1 MGAVVAAVVTAV
13 SSAFGGFS
21 ITGFLSQRLL
31 GGAISFGLSSLSR
44 GLAGKPKGEARGSV
58 ARGLTETLRQAVTE
72 RRVIYGTSRVGGTM
86 VALGTGEDQKY
97 LYIAVV
103 LASHEVA
110 GIDTVYFN
118 DDSIFADMI
127 DGSGMVTSGTYANVT
142 RIEKMNGADA
152 QSANSNMLAEI
163 SEWTSDHRLQ
173 GVAYLYVRLEYDRN
187 AYPGGIPNIRAT
199 SAMVVSGAVR
209 VWLDVT
215 GGVNTHTTPGGALF
229 DYDTFLDT
237 RDLGSYDGYESWD
250 IGERSDFRYC
260 KSRIALDMNA
270 GPSYLTRFHLVADAP
285 ARTETPSV
293 NVTGGSASV
302 SFATPFLT
310 PPLCRVSN
318 AESNTNIA
326 GCSAVT
332 ATGFTASLL
341 TPLGAPAS
349 GIIIYDATG
358 V

>member
-1 MGAVVAAVVTAV
+1 
-13 SSAFGGFS
+13 
-21 ITGFLSQRLL
+21 
-31 GGAISFGLSSLSR
+31 
-44 GLAGKPKGEARGSV
+44 
-58 ARGLTETLRQAVTE
+58 
-72 RRVIYGTSRVGGTM
+72 
-86 VALGTGEDQKY
+86 
-97 LYIAVV
+97 
-103 LASHEVA
+103 
-110 GIDTVYFN
+110 
-118 DDSIFADMI
+118 
-127 DGSGMVTSGTYANVT
+127 
-142 RIEKMNGADA
+142 
-152 QSANSNMLAEI
+152 
-163 SEWTSDHRLQ
+163 
-173 GVAYLYVRLEYDRN
+173 
-187 AYPGGIPNIRAT
+187 
-199 SAMVVSGAVR
+199 
-209 VWLDVT
+209 
-215 GGVNTHTTPGGALF
+215 LF

-237 RDLGSYDGYESWD
+237 RDSGSYDGYESWD
-250 IGERSDFRYC
+250 IGERSDFPLLQEPH
-260 KSRIALDMNA
+260 RIGYECA

-285 ARTETPSV
+285 ARTETRSV